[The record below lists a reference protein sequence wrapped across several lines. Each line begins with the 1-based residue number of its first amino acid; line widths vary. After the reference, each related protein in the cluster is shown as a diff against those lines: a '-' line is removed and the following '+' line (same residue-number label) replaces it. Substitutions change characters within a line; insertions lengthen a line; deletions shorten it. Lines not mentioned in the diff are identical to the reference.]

1 MGYNFYETAGLRRA
15 RARVDVQRR
24 AMLPHEIKARIES
37 GIPETQVQV
46 NEFSGGTDHYAV
58 VVVSPAFEGQA
69 LLKRHRMVLDL
80 FQAEI
85 GTGEVHAL
93 SIKAYTP
100 AQWEVEKTV
109 TRFF

>member
-1 MGYNFYETAGLRRA
+1 MFPQWIWDRFGLRFVLEGA
-15 RARVDVQRR
+15 VLV
-24 AMLPHEIKARIES
+24 LPHEVKERIES
-37 GIPETQVQV
+37 HWDKAMVLV
-46 NEFSGGTDHYAV
+46 NEFSGGTDHYSVTV
-58 VVVSPAFEGQA
+58 VTEQFEGVG

-100 AQWEVEKTV
+100 AQWEVESKQR
-109 TRFF
+109 RFF

>member
-1 MGYNFYETAGLRRA
+1 
-15 RARVDVQRR
+15 
-24 AMLPHEIKARIES
+24 MLPDAVKARIEQGLS
-37 GIPETQVQV
+37 ECQAYVT
-46 NEFSGGTDHYAV
+46 EFSGGTDHYSVIV
-58 VVVSPAFEGQA
+58 VTPAFAGVP

-100 AQWEVEKTV
+100 EQWEVERTQ

>member
-1 MGYNFYETAGLRRA
+1 MLNE
-15 RARVDVQRR
+15 DV
-24 AMLPHEIKARIES
+24 KKRIES
-37 GIPETQVQV
+37 GLAQSQVYV
-46 NEFSGGTDHYAV
+46 TEFSGGTDHYSV
-58 VVVSPAFEGQA
+58 VVVTDAFSGVP

-100 AQWEVEKTV
+100 DQWEVEQTR

>member
-1 MGYNFYETAGLRRA
+1 MGCQVLNDG
-15 RARVDVQRR
+15 V
-24 AMLPHEIKARIES
+24 KSRIES
-37 GIPETQVQV
+37 QLAGAQVSV

-58 VVVSPAFEGQA
+58 TVVFAGFEGIP

-85 GTGEVHAL
+85 ATGEVHAL

-100 AQWEVEKTV
+100 QQWELEKSRV
-109 TRFF
+109 SFFT

>member
-1 MGYNFYETAGLRRA
+1 MHSE
-15 RARVDVQRR
+15 DV
-24 AMLPHEIKARIES
+24 KKRIEE
-37 GIPETQVQV
+37 GLPGALVYV

-58 VVVSPAFEGQA
+58 VVVSDAFAGVA

-93 SIKAYTP
+93 SIKPYT
-100 AQWEVEKTV
+100 AEQWKVES
-109 TRFF
+109 TRTSFF